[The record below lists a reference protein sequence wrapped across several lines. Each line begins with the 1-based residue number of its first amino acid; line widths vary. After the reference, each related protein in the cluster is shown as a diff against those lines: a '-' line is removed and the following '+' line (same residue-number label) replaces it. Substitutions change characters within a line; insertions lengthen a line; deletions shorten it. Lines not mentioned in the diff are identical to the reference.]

1 MNLRQKCKKLK
12 QENERLKMKTVHVV
26 YKETGCKLRKTKHNA
41 LDEIAIYGAPIWKSD
56 GAKGSG
62 FVEDYNRELS
72 PHPSFSCGFT
82 PVSKNVFM
90 SLTIHR
96 GRGGQW

>member
-41 LDEIAIYGAPIWKSD
+41 LDENAIYGPPIWKSD

-62 FVEDYNRELS
+62 FVEDYNRESS
-72 PHPSFSCGFT
+72 PHPSFSCGLT

-90 SLTIHR
+90 SLTIR
-96 GRGGQW
+96 RGGGRQW

>member
-1 MNLRQKCKKLK
+1 
-12 QENERLKMKTVHVV
+12 MKTVHVV
-26 YKETGCKLRKTKHNA
+26 YKETGCKLIKTKHNA
-41 LDEIAIYGAPIWKSD
+41 LDENAIYGAPIWKSD
-56 GAKGSG
+56 EAKGSG

-72 PHPSFSCGFT
+72 PHPSFSCGLT
-82 PVSKNVFM
+82 TVSKNVFM

>member
-1 MNLRQKCKKLK
+1 M
-12 QENERLKMKTVHVV
+12 
-26 YKETGCKLRKTKHNA
+26 RKTKHNA
-41 LDEIAIYGAPIWKSD
+41 LDENAIYGAPIWKSD

-72 PHPSFSCGFT
+72 PHPSFSCGLT

-96 GRGGQW
+96 DVVRKIEDESDPYKRQRMLCDARHKYL

>member
-1 MNLRQKCKKLK
+1 M
-12 QENERLKMKTVHVV
+12 
-26 YKETGCKLRKTKHNA
+26 RKTNQNA
-41 LDEIAIYGAPIWKSD
+41 LDENAIYGAPIWKSEGANRSRLMD
-56 GAKGSG
+56 GCNEKMA
-62 FVEDYNRELS
+62 V
-72 PHPSFSCGFT
+72 HPSFSCGLT

>member
-1 MNLRQKCKKLK
+1 M
-12 QENERLKMKTVHVV
+12 
-26 YKETGCKLRKTKHNA
+26 RKTKHNA
-41 LDEIAIYGAPIWKSD
+41 LDENTIYGAPIWKSN

-72 PHPSFSCGFT
+72 PRPSFSYGFT
-82 PVSKNVFM
+82 PASKNIFM

-96 GRGGQW
+96 GRGRQW